1 MSDEAVDLG
10 GEMQL
15 LVKMAMATERG
26 RRDDVVEER
35 KKMMKM
41 MIVDRY
47 SEGGAEL
54 GEAERSRGRFCW
66 R

>member
-1 MSDEAVDLG
+1 
-10 GEMQL
+10 MQL
-15 LVKMAMATERG
+15 LVKTAMETERG
-26 RRDDVVEER
+26 RRDDVVEEK